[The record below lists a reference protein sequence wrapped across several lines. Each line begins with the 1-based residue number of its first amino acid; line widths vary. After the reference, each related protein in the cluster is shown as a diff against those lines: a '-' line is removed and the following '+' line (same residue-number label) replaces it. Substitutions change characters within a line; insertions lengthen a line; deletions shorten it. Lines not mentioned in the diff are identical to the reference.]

1 MKNKKFI
8 IVLLMF
14 LLLLLGACSVTNNT
28 PNDREKDGGD
38 PDINNPDIN
47 NPPDDGG
54 ENGGNQDEGYNQD
67 VEDNQNDI
75 EDSTPTYNSIAGAT
89 TALVSAI
96 SDDEKNEELPL
107 EYTSDKYEIKEAGN
121 YYFTGTL
128 TSAITV
134 AKNSGNVHIY
144 LDNVSLSVED
154 NSCISSKKGAYVTIT
169 LIGSNALQNSLGSTS
184 KDKHVIDSKE
194 KVVVNGSGTLNIV
207 STKSAIASD
216 NVVILLGGTIN
227 VNAIK
232 HAVTADSIY
241 IDGAT
246 INAIS
251 CGKDVLHA
259 ESDYDEVEVAPE
271 FSYGAGFVFINSGE
285 INTTTVLGDCIQA
298 DSYVYIKGGTFNFT
312 TTPTWNN
319 SYVATENQEKGMY
332 NVSNHQKVAR
342 DSVRKGSTYAVLEES
357 VKGIKVGEIDYYL
370 ATDTNQENELT
381 VASTNYTI
389 LIEGGTF
396 NINCV
401 DDAIHTNSGS
411 VLIKGGTLT
420 INTSDDGIHAD
431 TNLQITGSAVIKIET
446 SYEGI
451 EAQTIDI
458 SGGDTTIF
466 ALDDGVNAT
475 NSNLTESEQKKVC
488 QINVSGGRL
497 DVTVN
502 PNGDRDGI
510 DSNGGIKI
518 TGGVVITRG
527 PNSEMASPMDSANG
541 ISLNGGVVIVIGNAL
556 GSSSR
561 RGGGPGGGPGGP
573 GGMGGPSEGSF
584 STTLT
589 KTQSTSKGLSSG
601 NHKVTV
607 GETIINYNNAYTYSG
622 YVTVYADSSATI
634 E

>member
-1 MKNKKFI
+1 MKNKIKRLSL
-8 IVLLMF
+8 VLLFVLMF
-14 LLLLLGACSVTNNT
+14 ALGACSVRDNN
-28 PNDREKDGGD
+28 PSDNGNNGGD
-38 PDINNPDIN
+38 PGISDPGHNGNNGGSS
-47 NPPDDGG
+47 DDG
-54 ENGGNQDEGYNQD
+54 YNEE
-67 VEDNQNDI
+67 VEENQNEI
-75 EDSTPTYNSIAGAT
+75 EDTTPIYNSISEST
-89 TALVSAI
+89 TALVESI
-96 SDDEKNEELPL
+96 TEDEKNITLP
-107 EYTSDKYEIKEAGN
+107 ETYVSDTYEIKEAGN
-121 YYFTGTL
+121 YYFSGSL
-128 TSAITV
+128 TSAISI

-144 LDNVSLSVED
+144 LNDVSLSVTD
-154 NSCISSKKGAYVTIT
+154 DCAISSKKGAYVTIT
-169 LIGSNALQNSLGSTS
+169 LIGTNTLSNTLGEAN
-184 KDKHVIDSKE
+184 KDKHAIDSKE
-194 KVVVNGSGTLNIV
+194 NIVINGSGTLNIN

-216 NVVILLGGTIN
+216 KVAILLGSVIN
-227 VNAIK
+227 ASAVK
-232 HAVTADSIY
+232 HVVTADSIY

-246 INAIS
+246 INALS

-259 ESDYDEVEVAPE
+259 ESDYDEVEEAPE

-285 INTTTVLGDCIQA
+285 INTTNVLGDCIQA
-298 DSYVYIKGGTFNFT
+298 DSFVYIKGGTFNFT

-332 NVSNHQKVAR
+332 NASNHQKVAR
-342 DSVRKGSTYAVLEES
+342 DSVRRGSTYAVLEES

-370 ATDTNQENELT
+370 ATDVNQENELT

-396 NINCV
+396 NINTV

-431 TNLQITGSAVIKIET
+431 TNLEITGTSVIKIEA

-451 EAQTIDI
+451 EAQTINI
-458 SGGDTTIF
+458 SGGDTTIN

-475 NSNLTESEQKKVC
+475 NSNLTESEQSKVC

-527 PNSEMASPMDSANG
+527 PNSQMASPMDSANG
-541 ISLNGGVVIVIGNAL
+541 ISITGGVVIVIGNAL

-561 RGGGPGGGPGGP
+561 RGGGPGGQGGP
-573 GGMGGPSEGSF
+573 GGGQGGPGGEGSF

-589 KTQSTSKGLSSG
+589 KTQSSSKGLSSG
-601 NHKVTV
+601 NHTVTV
-607 GETIINYNNAYTYSG
+607 GSTTIKYNNAYTYSG
-622 YVTVYADSSATI
+622 YVTVYADASATI

>member
-1 MKNKKFI
+1 MKNKIKRLSL
-8 IVLLMF
+8 VLLFVLMF
-14 LLLLLGACSVTNNT
+14 ALGACSVRDNN
-28 PNDREKDGGD
+28 PSDNGNNGGD
-38 PDINNPDIN
+38 PGISDPSHNGNNGGSS
-47 NPPDDGG
+47 DDG
-54 ENGGNQDEGYNQD
+54 YNEE
-67 VEDNQNDI
+67 VEENQNEI
-75 EDSTPTYNSIAGAT
+75 EDTTPIYNSISEST
-89 TALVSAI
+89 TALVESI
-96 SDDEKNEELPL
+96 TEDEKNITLP
-107 EYTSDKYEIKEAGN
+107 ETYVSDTYEIKEAGN
-121 YYFTGTL
+121 YYFSGSL
-128 TSAITV
+128 TSAISI

-144 LDNVSLSVED
+144 LNDVSLSVVD
-154 NSCISSKKGAYVTIT
+154 DCAISSKKGAYVTIT
-169 LIGSNALQNSLGSTS
+169 LIGTNTLSNTLGEAN

-194 KVVVNGSGTLNIV
+194 NIVINGSGTLNID
-207 STKSAIASD
+207 STKSAISSD
-216 NVVILLGGTIN
+216 KLAILLGSVIN
-227 VNAIK
+227 ASAVK
-232 HAVTADSIY
+232 HVVTADSIY

-246 INAIS
+246 INALS

-285 INTTTVLGDCIQA
+285 INTTNVLGDCIQA
-298 DSYVYIKGGTFNFT
+298 DSFVYIKGGTFNFT

-332 NVSNHQKVAR
+332 NASNHQKVAR
-342 DSVRKGSTYAVLEES
+342 DSVRRGSTYAVLEES

-370 ATDTNQENELT
+370 ATDVNQENELT

-396 NINCV
+396 NINTV

-431 TNLQITGSAVIKIET
+431 TNLEITGTSVIKIEA

-451 EAQTIDI
+451 EAQTINI
-458 SGGDTTIF
+458 SGGDTTIN

-475 NSNLTESEQKKVC
+475 NSNLTESEQSKVC

-527 PNSEMASPMDSANG
+527 PNSQMASPMDSANG
-541 ISLNGGVVIVIGNAL
+541 ISITGGVVIVIGNAL

-561 RGGGPGGGPGGP
+561 RGGGPGGQGGP
-573 GGMGGPSEGSF
+573 GGGQGGPGGEGSF

-589 KTQSTSKGLSSG
+589 KTQSSSKGLSSG
-601 NHKVTV
+601 NHTVTV
-607 GETIINYNNAYTYSG
+607 GSTTIKYNNAYTYSG
-622 YVTVYADSSATI
+622 YVTVYADASATI

>member
-1 MKNKKFI
+1 MNNMIKRLSLVLL
-8 IVLLMF
+8 IVLMF
-14 LLLLLGACSVTNNT
+14 ALGACSIKNNN
-28 PNDREKDGGD
+28 PNDNGNNGGD
-38 PDINNPDIN
+38 PGISDPGHNGNNGGSS
-47 NPPDDGG
+47 DDG
-54 ENGGNQDEGYNQD
+54 YNEE
-67 VEDNQNDI
+67 VEENQNEI
-75 EDSTPTYNSIAGAT
+75 EDTTPIYNSISEST
-89 TALVSAI
+89 TALVESI
-96 SDDEKNEELPL
+96 TEDEKNVTLP
-107 EYTSDKYEIKEAGN
+107 ETYVSDTYEIKEAGN
-121 YYFTGTL
+121 YYFSGSL
-128 TSAITV
+128 TSAISV

-144 LDNVSLSVED
+144 LNDVSLSVVD
-154 NSCISSKKGAYVTIT
+154 DCVISSKKGAYVTIT
-169 LIGSNALQNSLGSTS
+169 LIGTNTLSNTLGEAN

-194 KVVVNGSGTLNIV
+194 NIVINGSGILNID
-207 STKSAIASD
+207 STKSAIAS
-216 NVVILLGGTIN
+216 NKLVILLGGVIN
-227 VNAIK
+227 ASAVK
-232 HAVTADSIY
+232 HVVTADSIY

-246 INAIS
+246 INALS

-285 INTTTVLGDCIQA
+285 INTTNVLGDCIQA
-298 DSYVYIKGGTFNFT
+298 DSFVYIKGGTFNLT

-332 NVSNHQKVAR
+332 NASNHQKVAR
-342 DSVRKGSTYAVLEES
+342 DSVRRGSTYAVLEES

-370 ATDTNQENELT
+370 ATDVNQENELT
-381 VASTNYTI
+381 VTSTNYTI

-396 NINCV
+396 NINTV

-411 VLIKGGTLT
+411 VLVYGGTLT

-431 TNLQITGSAVIKIET
+431 TNLKIAGNAVITIET

-451 EAQTIDI
+451 EAETIDI
-458 SGGDTTIF
+458 SGGTTTIT

-475 NSNLTESEQKKVC
+475 NSNLTESQQRNVC
-488 QINVSGGRL
+488 QINISGGRL

-527 PNSEMASPMDSANG
+527 PNSQMASPMDAANG
-541 ISLNGGVVIVIGNAL
+541 ISITGGIVIVIGNAL

-561 RGGGPGGGPGGP
+561 RGGGPGGGHGGP
-573 GGMGGPSEGSF
+573 GGQGGFGGEGAL
-584 STTLT
+584 STSLT
-589 KTQSTSKGLSSG
+589 KTQSSSKGLSSG
-601 NHKVTV
+601 NHTVKV
-607 GETIINYNNAYTYSG
+607 GDETISYKNAYTYSG
-622 YVTVYADSSATI
+622 YVTVYANASATI

>member
-1 MKNKKFI
+1 MNNKIKRLSLVLL
-8 IVLLMF
+8 IVLMF
-14 LLLLLGACSVTNNT
+14 ALGACSIKNNN
-28 PNDREKDGGD
+28 PNDNGNNGGD
-38 PDINNPDIN
+38 PGISDPGHNGNNGGSS
-47 NPPDDGG
+47 DDG
-54 ENGGNQDEGYNQD
+54 YNEE
-67 VEDNQNDI
+67 VEENQNEI
-75 EDSTPTYNSIAGAT
+75 EDTTPIYNSISEST
-89 TALVSAI
+89 TALVESI
-96 SDDEKNEELPL
+96 TEDEKNIALP
-107 EYTSDKYEIKEAGN
+107 EAYVTDTYEIKEAGN
-121 YYFTGTL
+121 YYFSGSL
-128 TSAITV
+128 TSAISV

-144 LDNVSLSVED
+144 LKDVSLSVVD
-154 NSCISSKKGAYVTIT
+154 DCVISSKKGAYVTIT
-169 LIGSNALQNSLGSTS
+169 LIGTNTLSNTLGEAN

-194 KVVVNGSGTLNIV
+194 NIVINGSGTLNID

-216 NVVILLGGTIN
+216 NLAILLGGVIN
-227 VNAIK
+227 VSAVK
-232 HAVTADSIY
+232 HVVTADSIY

-246 INAIS
+246 INALS

-285 INTTTVLGDCIQA
+285 INTTNVLGDCIQA
-298 DSYVYIKGGTFNFT
+298 DSFVYIKGGTFNFT
-312 TTPTWNN
+312 PTPTWNN

-332 NVSNHQKVAR
+332 NVTNHQKVAR
-342 DSVRKGSTYAVLEES
+342 DSVRRGSTYAVLEES
-357 VKGIKVGEIDYYL
+357 IKGIKVGEIDYYL
-370 ATDTNQENELT
+370 ATDVNQENELT
-381 VASTNYTI
+381 VTSTNYTI

-396 NINCV
+396 NINTV
-401 DDAIHTNSGS
+401 DDAIHANSGS
-411 VLIKGGTLT
+411 VLIKGGALT

-431 TNLQITGSAVIKIET
+431 TNLEISGTAVIKIEA

-451 EAQTIDI
+451 EAQTINI
-458 SGGDTTIF
+458 SGGDTTIN

-475 NSNLTESEQKKVC
+475 NSNLTESEQSKVC

-527 PNSEMASPMDSANG
+527 PNSQMASPMDSANG
-541 ISLNGGVVIVIGNAL
+541 ISITGGVVIVIGNAL

-573 GGMGGPSEGSF
+573 GGEGSF

-589 KTQSTSKGLSSG
+589 KTQSSSKGLSSG
-601 NHKVTV
+601 NHTVTV
-607 GETIINYNNAYTYSG
+607 GGTTINYNNAYTYSG
-622 YVTVYADSSATI
+622 YVTVYADASATI